1 MGRSGRACAPLKCV
15 STTTSAKMAPDRPT
29 AHALSIALSDS
40 LARAAARRPWAARSG
55 GVRAAL
61 RPSRALD
68 RHA

>member
-1 MGRSGRACAPLKCV
+1 V

-55 GVRAAL
+55 GARAAL
-61 RPSRALD
+61 RPSWALD